1 MSIQRLLPSRVDPT
15 PPDDP
20 DVFALD
26 EDDASDALDALSA
39 GTARQILS
47 QLYERPHS
55 PTELREAVGTSL
67 QNVHYHLDSL
77 ESAGLIRQV
86 GTRHSEKGN
95 EMAVY
100 GPASEAVVFVAGE
113 SESRIK
119 RAFSRILGA
128 AALLAGGSLAF
139 GAAVERWLAPEP
151 ESPEPSGP
159 GIMSESPRTTTEVI
173 NAIDPTLA
181 FFLGG
186 LFTLV
191 LVVGWW
197 ILRSR

>member
-20 DVFALD
+20 DVFALN
-26 EDDASDALDALSA
+26 EDDASDALDALA
-39 GTARQILS
+39 AETARQILTE
-47 QLYERPHS
+47 LYERPRS
-55 PTELREAVGTSL
+55 PTELQGEVGTSL
-67 QNVHYHLDSL
+67 QNVHYHLDNL
-77 ESAGLIRQV
+77 ESTDLIRQV
-86 GTRHSEKGN
+86 GTRYSEKGN

-128 AALLAGGSLAF
+128 VALLAGGSLVF

-151 ESPEPSGP
+151 EPPDPSGP
-159 GIMSESPRTTTEVI
+159 GIMSESLRTTTEVI
-173 NAIDPTLA
+173 NAIDPALA
-181 FFLGG
+181 FFIGG
-186 LFTLV
+186 LFALV

-197 ILRSR
+197 TLRLR